1 MEKELATIGGGC
13 FWCLEAVFQQ
23 PPGILSILSGYAG
36 GELANPSYE
45 QVCSGRTGHAEVIQ
59 LEFDR
64 QVITFGQLLEIFF
77 QVHDPTTLN
86 RQGND
91 TGTQYRSAIFF
102 HNEEQQQAA
111 SQVIQQLNES
121 GAWQDPIVT
130 ELSAL
135 DIFYPAEEY
144 HHDYFRRNP
153 EQGYCQAVVRPK
165 VEKFREAFADLLKA
179 DPPIA
184 GDTSST

>member
-1 MEKELATIGGGC
+1 M
-13 FWCLEAVFQQ
+13 
-23 PPGILSILSGYAG
+23 
-36 GELANPSYE
+36 
-45 QVCSGRTGHAEVIQ
+45 
-59 LEFDR
+59 
-64 QVITFGQLLEIFF
+64 
-77 QVHDPTTLN
+77 
-86 RQGND
+86 
-91 TGTQYRSAIFF
+91 
-102 HNEEQQQAA
+102 
-111 SQVIQQLNES
+111 
-121 GAWQDPIVT
+121 T

-184 GDTSST
+184 GDTGST

>member
-1 MEKELATIGGGC
+1 MQGELATFGGGC
-13 FWCLEAVFQQ
+13 FWCMEAVFQQ
-23 PPGILSILSGYAG
+23 PEGILSIHSGYAG
-36 GELANPSYE
+36 GDLADPTYE

-59 LEFDR
+59 LEFDP
-64 QVITFGQLLEIFF
+64 QLTTFGQLLEIFF

-91 TGTQYRSAIFF
+91 SGTQYRSVIFY
-102 HNEEQQQAA
+102 HDQEQQELAG
-111 SQVIQQLNES
+111 QVIQQLGES

-130 ELSAL
+130 ELSPL
-135 DIFYPAEEY
+135 DVFYPAEEY

-165 VEKFREAFADLLKA
+165 VEKFRQAFADLFKA
-179 DPPIA
+179 DPPTA
-184 GDTSST
+184 GNTDST

>member
-36 GELANPSYE
+36 GELTNPSYE

-77 QVHDPTTLN
+77 GVHDPTTLN

-102 HNEEQQQAA
+102 HNEEQQQIA
-111 SQVIQQLNES
+111 SQVIQQLGES
-121 GAWQDPIVT
+121 EVWQDPIVT
-130 ELSAL
+130 ELSPL
-135 DIFYPAEEY
+135 DVFYPAEEY

-165 VEKFREAFADLLKA
+165 VEKFRQAFADLFKA
-179 DPPIA
+179 DPPTA
-184 GDTSST
+184 GNTGST